1 MSTSRTSPRAFFA
14 AFLLVSLVV
23 AGVVSFYASANP
35 DGLEYVAEETG
46 FIDAAEDSPMTASP
60 LNDYSTSGI
69 DDPRVSSGVAGVLG
83 VGITLAAGSALFW
96 GLRRRGVHAEE
107 DSAETSE
114 PAGRH

>member
-1 MSTSRTSPRAFFA
+1 MSTRRPSPKVFFA

-23 AGVVSFYASANP
+23 AGVVSFYASSHP

-46 FIDAAEDSPMTASP
+46 FIDEAEDSPMTSSP

-83 VGITLAAGSALFW
+83 VGITLAAGTALFW
-96 GLRRRGVHAEE
+96 VLRRRGVHA
-107 DSAETSE
+107 DDDADASE